1 MNPKLELSNHIEA
14 LDAAVVELVTP
25 PFRVWEPFDVLKEVG
40 EILKEA
46 DPLATAEDYKDAL
59 DAAWAYLDG
68 KYEIIRKLDD
78 AAKVGVL
85 LEPFDGPAFRLIIE
99 KIAIP
104 QLAVVLAEKVG

>member
-1 MNPKLELSNHIEA
+1 MNQKLELSANIEA

-25 PFRVWEPFDVLKEVG
+25 PFRIWEPFDMLKAVGDVLKQAE
-40 EILKEA
+40 
-46 DPLATAEDYKDAL
+46 PLATAEEYKEAL

-104 QLAVVLAEKVG
+104 QLAVVLADKVG